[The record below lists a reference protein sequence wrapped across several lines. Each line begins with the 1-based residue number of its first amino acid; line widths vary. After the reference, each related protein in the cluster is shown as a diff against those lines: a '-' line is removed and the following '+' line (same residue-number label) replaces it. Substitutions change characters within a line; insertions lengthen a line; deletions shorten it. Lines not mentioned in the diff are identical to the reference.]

1 MEPNV
6 QTSDETPAA
15 AEDRPAE
22 KRDGGL
28 FRFIITLVLIAWAIR
43 SFVFSA
49 FYIPTGSMVPTLYIG
64 DYLFVA
70 KWPYGYSRHSFP
82 LAIPSF
88 DGRLLSSL
96 PERGD
101 VVVFHHPVEDADLIK
116 RVIGLPGDT
125 IEVRQGQL
133 VLNGAAVP
141 KRAIGDARVRVSPNS
156 PCRRVAAE
164 GPVMDEESGNCAYP
178 AFIETLPG
186 GPSYTVLDQAEQ
198 FPGDDFAPVTV
209 PAGSIFVMGDNRDD
223 SMDSRFQPAEGGVG
237 FLPMENLIGRATIT
251 FWSTDGGASYWKP
264 WTWFSALRGKRIG
277 NSYTGGPE

>member
-1 MEPNV
+1 
-6 QTSDETPAA
+6 
-15 AEDRPAE
+15 
-22 KRDGGL
+22 
-28 FRFIITLVLIAWAIR
+28 VLIAWAIR